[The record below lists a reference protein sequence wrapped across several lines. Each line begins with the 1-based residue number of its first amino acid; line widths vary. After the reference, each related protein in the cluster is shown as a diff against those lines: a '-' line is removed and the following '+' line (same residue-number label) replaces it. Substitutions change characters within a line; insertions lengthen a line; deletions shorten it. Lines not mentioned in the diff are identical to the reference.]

1 MGRKKKSRVTTII
14 SFYVFVCAGVH
25 VLPLDCAIVCECAH
39 ETGPWTNPNPFEEWK
54 AQRMERQ
61 SENFTGAEGKL
72 PWTLRCMKVQ
82 FVSHLFCFPS
92 IRRKGA
98 LRPPRR
104 KCPCEGLWVHRGS
117 CRFNLLDQSFPFL
130 PCTVRALN
138 VITALLCDFTYLFF
152 YFWNRKNNGFEFG
165 LFLFLLEDSKCNNDA
180 SLCLRQYAIWDVI
193 VPCLLTAVS
202 SREQWGRE

>member
-1 MGRKKKSRVTTII
+1 MMKKNRVTTVI
-14 SFYVFVCAGVH
+14 SFYVFVRARGSCVGVR
-25 VLPLDCAIVCECAH
+25 LCFSVCGCVSWGLEQ
-39 ETGPWTNPNPFEEWK
+39 TRTPFEEWK

-61 SENFTGAEGKL
+61 SENFTGVEGKL

-117 CRFNLLDQSFPFL
+117 CRFNLPDQSFPFL

-138 VITALLCDFTYLFF
+138 VITSDLCVIFF
-152 YFWNRKNNGFEFG
+152 LKSKNNAFWFWKIYNLTTNVAFG
-165 LFLFLLEDSKCNNDA
+165 CM
-180 SLCLRQYAIWDVI
+180 SLSEAIHDF
-193 VPCLLTAVS
+193 
-202 SREQWGRE
+202 GM

>member
-1 MGRKKKSRVTTII
+1 MTTII
-14 SFYVFVCAGVH
+14 CFYVFVRAGVH
-25 VLPLDCAIVCECAH
+25 VLALDYAIVCECAH
-39 ETGPWTNPNPFEEWK
+39 ETRPWTNPNPFEEWK

-104 KCPCEGLWVHRGS
+104 KCPCEGLGVHRGS
-117 CRFNLLDQSFPFL
+117 CRFNLPDQSFPFL
-130 PCTVRALN
+130 PVLLELWMLLPQPA
-138 VITALLCDFTYLFF
+138 VILLIFLFF
-152 YFWNRKNNGFEFG
+152 IWESQQCFFVVVV
-165 LFLFLLEDSKCNNDA
+165 LFQGA
-180 SLCLRQYAIWDVI
+180 G
-193 VPCLLTAVS
+193 
-202 SREQWGRE
+202 GRGGARGVQM

>member
-1 MGRKKKSRVTTII
+1 M
-14 SFYVFVCAGVH
+14 
-25 VLPLDCAIVCECAH
+25 
-39 ETGPWTNPNPFEEWK
+39 
-54 AQRMERQ
+54 
-61 SENFTGAEGKL
+61 
-72 PWTLRCMKVQ
+72 Q

-117 CRFNLLDQSFPFL
+117 CRFNLPDQSFPFL

-138 VITALLCDFTYLFF
+138 VITTALCDFTYLFIF
-152 YFWNRKNNGFEFG
+152 YLGKPKNNVFNFFLGCLGLGF
-165 LFLFLLEDSKCNNDA
+165 KCNNDA
-180 SLCLRQYAIWDVI
+180 SLCLRQYAIWNVI

-202 SREQWGRE
+202 SGDRNSEGGNKKESETTPQRY